1 MNLVRRASTQLVAG
15 GMSISD
21 FDRALD
27 AAYGGAPSYTGKLV
41 SQSTA
46 MAVSTAWACINGLSG
61 DIARLPL
68 LTCNDTDSGPEPAKQ
83 HYLWPLL
90 LEEANP
96 EMSAFRF
103 KQLMQTWV
111 LLWGN
116 AYAEMEISGRGQVV
130 ALWPWR
136 PDRVKLSRGPDG
148 KLLYSYRMQNAG
160 KPITLSHERILHLR
174 GLGTDGVMGLS
185 PIDVHRQ
192 TFGASMAITE
202 HGARFFSNGA
212 RPLGAISVPGPLSD
226 KAYERLIA
234 NWSSMHQGL
243 DNAHRV
249 AILEEGTQWKDIGAN
264 MVDAQYIQAQQL
276 TQEDICRIYNYP
288 PHRAG
293 LMDRATNANVSQMAL
308 EYIMYN
314 LSPWTE
320 NWRQE
325 ATIAL
330 LSPRE
335 RQTVSLG
342 WDFWDL
348 LQGDFDST
356 SKLISVL
363 RQWGC
368 ADADTI
374 RSKFFKWTA
383 LPDGLGKT
391 IWTPVNVNATGEN
404 RQTES
409 QQPMRVVQPV
419 QKLNGKALPA

>member
-1 MNLVRRASTQLVAG
+1 MNLVRRAATQAVGA

-21 FDRALD
+21 LDRLMD
-27 AAYGGAPSYTGKLV
+27 SAYGGAPSYTGKLV

-46 MAVSTAWACINGLSG
+46 LAVSTAWACINGLSG

-68 LTCNDTDSGPEPAKQ
+68 LTCFDGDSGLEPAKE

-136 PDRVKLSRGPDG
+136 PDRVKIKRGPDG
-148 KLLYSYRMQNAG
+148 GLLYLYRPQNSGQSIA
-160 KPITLSHERILHLR
+160 LSHERILHLR
-174 GLGTDGVMGLS
+174 GLGTDGVQGLS

-202 HGARFFSNGA
+202 HGGRFFSNGA
-212 RPLGAISVPGPLSD
+212 RPLGAIKVPSSLSD
-226 KAYERLIA
+226 KAYERLIS

-249 AILEEGTQWKDIGAN
+249 AILEEGTQWQDIGAN
-264 MVDAQYIQAQQL
+264 MVDAQYIEAQKL

-293 LMDRATNANVSQMAL
+293 LALSQPAANVSQMAL

-383 LPDGLGKT
+383 LPGGIGKT
-391 IWTPVNVNATGEN
+391 IWTPVNMTSS
-404 RQTES
+404 TEGKQQEQS
-409 QQPMRVVQPV
+409 QQAMNIVQPPA
-419 QKLNGKALPA
+419 KTNG